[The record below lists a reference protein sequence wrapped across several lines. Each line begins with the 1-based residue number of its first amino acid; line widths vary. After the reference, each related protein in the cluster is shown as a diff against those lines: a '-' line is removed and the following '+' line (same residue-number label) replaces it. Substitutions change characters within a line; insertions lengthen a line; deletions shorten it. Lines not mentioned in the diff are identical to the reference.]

1 MSLESS
7 FLTAIAMLL
16 GNAFFVGAEF
26 GLVSARRSSIE
37 LRALS
42 GSRAAK
48 ITLDAMEHVSL
59 MLAGAQLGVTL
70 CSLILG
76 AVGEPLFAGLIAGP
90 FHAVGVPEAFIHP
103 VSLTLSLVV
112 MVYLHVVI
120 GEMVPKN
127 LALASPDRTALL
139 LIPPLAFMV
148 RLTRPGL
155 LALNAIASGALRLI
169 GIKPQREIASTFTR
183 DEVAGFVKESRREGL
198 LSEDEGQ
205 LLAGALRFDERTV
218 QAVLVPTDKL
228 VTVAAG
234 TTPAEVEQ
242 LAAATGYSRFP
253 IRDQAGNLTGY
264 IHLKDILGIPENKH
278 DEPIP
283 PHAIRPLTQVK
294 ERASLRTALTSM
306 QRSNSHLAQVVGRGG
321 AVLGM
326 LALEDVLEE
335 LVGEIRDDSQKHSR
349 RLVKTDAA

>member
-1 MSLESS
+1 MSFESA
-7 FLTAIAMLL
+7 LLVAVLMLL

-37 LRALS
+37 LRALN

-48 ITLDAMEHVSL
+48 VTLDAMEHVSL

-76 AVGEPLFAGLIAGP
+76 AVGEPLFAGMLHRP
-90 FHAVGVPEAFIHP
+90 FVALGLPEAFLHP
-103 VSLTLSLVV
+103 LALGLALAL

-127 LALASPDRTALL
+127 LALASPDRAALL
-139 LIPPLAFMV
+139 LTPPLALLV
-148 RLTRPGL
+148 RLTRPVV
-155 LALNAIASGALRLI
+155 LALNALANATLHLI
-169 GIKPQREIASTFTR
+169 GVKPQPEIPSTFTR

-198 LSEDEGQ
+198 LSEDEEQ

-218 QAVLVPTDKL
+218 RSVLLPTSRL
-228 VTVAAG
+228 VTATPQ
-234 TTPAEVEQ
+234 TTPTEIEK

-253 IRDQAGNLTGY
+253 VRNARGKLSGY
-264 IHLKDILGIPENKH
+264 IHLKDILKVPESRC

-283 PHAIRPLTQVK
+283 AKDIRPLAEVQD
-294 ERASLRTALTSM
+294 RASLRSTLTAM
-306 QRSNSHLAQVVGRGG
+306 QRSGSHLAQVVDRNGKT
-321 AVLGM
+321 LGVVT
-326 LALEDVLEE
+326 LEDVLEE
-335 LVGEIRDDSQKHSR
+335 LVGEIRDDSQKR
-349 RLVKTDAA
+349 RAS

>member
-1 MSLESS
+1 MSIGTSL
-7 FLTAIAMLL
+7 LTALAMLV

-37 LRALS
+37 LRALN

-48 ITLDAMEHVSL
+48 IVLDAMERVSL

-76 AVGEPLFAGLIAGP
+76 AVGEPLFAQLLEAPFAAYGMPAGLL
-90 FHAVGVPEAFIHP
+90 HP
-103 VSLTLSLVV
+103 VSLALALAL
-112 MVYLHVVI
+112 MVYFHVVI

-127 LALASPDRTALL
+127 LALANPDRAALV
-139 LIPPLAFMV
+139 LIPPLVFMV
-148 RLTRPGL
+148 RVTRPIL
-155 LALNAIASGALRLI
+155 LGLNAIANGCVRLL
-169 GIKPQREIASTFTR
+169 GVNPQREIASTFTR

-198 LSEDEGQ
+198 LSEDEEQ

-218 QAVLVPTDKL
+218 QSVVLLQDKL
-228 VTVAAG
+228 VTVTKNA

-242 LAAATGYSRFP
+242 LAAKTGFSRFP
-253 IRDQAGNLTGY
+253 MRDSKKKLVGY
-264 IHLKDILGIPENKH
+264 VHLKDMLNIPESKH

-283 PHAIRPLTQVK
+283 GVAIRPLAEVK
-294 ERASLRTALTSM
+294 ERSSLRTTLSSM

-321 AVLGM
+321 KIIGVV
-326 LALEDVLEE
+326 ALEDVLEE
-335 LVGEIRDDSQKHSR
+335 LVGEIRDDSQR
-349 RLVKTDAA
+349 R